1 MLRTQHVIVLLEIL
15 QRSRNRLDALL
26 AIALSLTSDKKAI
39 AIAVKRESAIVIA
52 RPSQRRL
59 CKCTV
64 LNYHHDS
71 NRALSYIDPRLSL
84 EVYMQFEEVD
94 VFKRLA
100 SLNLN
105 VIEIDLAV
113 PTSERAIVIAW
124 SGRTCLGLPLEATD
138 VAWE

>member
-1 MLRTQHVIVLLEIL
+1 
-15 QRSRNRLDALL
+15 
-26 AIALSLTSDKKAI
+26 
-39 AIAVKRESAIVIA
+39 
-52 RPSQRRL
+52 
-59 CKCTV
+59 
-64 LNYHHDS
+64 
-71 NRALSYIDPRLSL
+71 
-84 EVYMQFEEVD
+84 MQFEEVD